1 MKALW
6 LRKLTY
12 RTAIG
17 ITTADGHNA
26 VELLGQLAKIEL
38 GIQGFQDHSL
48 PRAQLDACRQEAA
61 LPTDQD
67 DTHIDELAALYP
79 RYDSDDSILI

>member
-1 MKALW
+1 VKALR
-6 LRKLTY
+6 LRELPY

-17 ITTADGHNA
+17 ITTADGHDA
-26 VELLGQLAKIEL
+26 IELLGQLAKIEL

-48 PRAQLDACRQEAA
+48 TRAQLDVGLQEAA

-67 DTHIDELAALYP
+67 NTHIDELATLYP
-79 RYDSDDSILI
+79 RYDTDDSILI